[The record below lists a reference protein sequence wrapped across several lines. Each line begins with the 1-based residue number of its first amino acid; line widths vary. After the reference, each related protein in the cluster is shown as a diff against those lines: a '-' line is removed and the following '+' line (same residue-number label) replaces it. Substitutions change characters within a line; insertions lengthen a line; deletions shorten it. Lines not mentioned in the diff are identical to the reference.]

1 MSKKEEEIVLEEK
14 PIVNGNMIEV
24 LGRVLDFNK
33 DYLTFLR
40 GQLDTAKKQQ
50 LEEILDNLGLR
61 LV

>member
-40 GQLDTAKKQQ
+40 GQLDTSKKQQ
-50 LEEILDNLGLR
+50 L
-61 LV
+61 